1 MSYPST
7 SKIIL
12 CIDDDAGV
20 LQYQKA
26 LLERCGYAVLTAS
39 SAREGLQI
47 AAGSG
52 VAAVIVDYQKRRRIS
67 ITSAGHGMGW
77 NVGGP
82 TLLTS
87 QSTRRMYFFRHACG
101 ETS

>member
-26 LLERCGYAVLTAS
+26 LLERRGYAVLTAS

-52 VAAVIVDYQKRRRIS
+52 VAAVIVDYQKPEK
-67 ITSAGHGMGW
+67 GHE
-77 NVGGP
+77 VAVEIKRLGP
-82 TLLTS
+82 
-87 QSTRRMYFFRHACG
+87 
-101 ETS
+101 